1 MLGIFHRLR
10 HNVIR
15 AGIKMIS
22 QSYSRISFEDICAKL
37 HLDNKEDAEYV
48 VAKVLINFWI
58 CEDSLTKFSH

>member
-1 MLGIFHRLR
+1 MR

-22 QSYSRISFEDICAKL
+22 QAYSRISFEDICAKL

-48 VAKVLINFWI
+48 VAKVIIKLEYVAV
-58 CEDSLTKFSH
+58 C